1 MNPMTETTSTQ
12 PIPTQTETTHTDNIA
27 RIANALERIAD
38 INELRLSC
46 DEEKLEVLREF
57 AHEFE
62 LFSRHGF
69 GL

>member
-1 MNPMTETTSTQ
+1 MNQMTKTASTQ
-12 PIPTQTETTHTDNIA
+12 HIPTQTETTQTDNIA
-27 RIANALERIAD
+27 RIANALEKIAD

-46 DEEKLEVLREF
+46 DEEKLEVLRKF

-62 LFSRHGF
+62 LFSRNGF

>member
-1 MNPMTETTSTQ
+1 MNPMTKTTSTQ
-12 PIPTQTETTHTDNIA
+12 AVTNQATNSNTDNIA

-38 INELRLSC
+38 NQELILGC
-46 DEEKLEVLREF
+46 DEERLEVLREF

-62 LFSRHGF
+62 LFSRHGV